1 MQHCIYIAGTRIRCV
16 DSNISSTD
24 QKLRVAGGAAAG
36 ALSIAVLGGAP
47 FPPILSPVL
56 GVIALIM
63 IATATVGTC
72 PIYSAL
78 GVSSRSRSSLGSTEK

>member
-1 MQHCIYIAGTRIRCV
+1 MS
-16 DSNISSTD
+16 SNISSTD
-24 QKLRVAGGAAAG
+24 QKLRVAGGAVTG
-36 ALSIAVLGGAP
+36 ALSVAVLGGAP
-47 FPPILSPVL
+47 LPPVLSPVL

-78 GVSSRSRSSLGSTEK
+78 GVSSRSRGSLGSTEK

>member
-1 MQHCIYIAGTRIRCV
+1 MNR
-16 DSNISSTD
+16 NISSTD
-24 QKLRVAGGAAAG
+24 QKLRVAGGAVAG
-36 ALSIAVLGGAP
+36 ALSVVVLGVAP
-47 FPPILSPVL
+47 LPPVLSPVL

-78 GVSSRSRSSLGSTEK
+78 GVSSRSRDSLGSTTK